1 MGKDDKQD
9 EKIEALRCP
18 FRMLAQA
25 RLFIIRRN
33 SSPSSA
39 GLVLQRKPMGD
50 LVADP
55 SPVQAQ
61 FVHWHSF
68 EITAL

>member
-9 EKIEALRCP
+9 EKIEALRYP

-25 RLFIIRRN
+25 
-33 SSPSSA
+33 SPWSA
-39 GLVLQRKPMGD
+39 GLVLQRKPMRD

-55 SPVQAQ
+55 SPVQA
-61 FVHWHSF
+61 
-68 EITAL
+68 